1 MPKASPSC
9 AHGGPWCG
17 LGLILFLRP
26 GAPVAQG
33 IEHRPPE
40 AGAQVR
46 ILPGAPILSAQ
57 SPLTSGSAIIGAVFL
72 TAPAGA
78 APGHARTAR
87 SSIHPTGDH
96 PPFWSAGAAGA
107 AGAAFSPRCERT
119 TETTVSA
126 TIPIVNHQL

>member
-17 LGLILFLRP
+17 QGLILFLRP

-46 ILPGAPILSAQ
+46 ILPGAPILLAQ
-57 SPLTSGSAIIGAVFL
+57 SPLTSGSAIIG
-72 TAPAGA
+72 P
-78 APGHARTAR
+78 
-87 SSIHPTGDH
+87 SSWPGDH
-96 PPFWSAGAAGA
+96 PPFWSAGAA
-107 AGAAFSPRCERT
+107 FSRRCERT